1 MAQKLPIGIQG
12 FIGLRNDE
20 YLYVDKTEYI
30 YRLKQS
36 GKQFFLSR
44 PRRFGK
50 SLLISAMKAYWEG
63 RKDLFNGLK
72 IAELESSNH
81 DTWKKYPVFCFDFN
95 GQNYKT
101 EGALESILDEYL
113 RRWETEYSISA
124 SNASIG
130 ERFRNLL
137 IKAKDNTGLRC
148 VVLVDEY
155 DKPLLDVVDNKS
167 LQEHNK
173 DVFKGFFSTL
183 KSYDEYIRFVFI
195 TGVTKFHKVSIFSD
209 LNQLND
215 ISMNEDF
222 AGICGITDKELR
234 EYFADEIKHL
244 GEKQNISED
253 DCLKTLKEQYDGYCF
268 NPSGVKVYNP
278 YSLLKSFFEKDFGN
292 YWFETGTPTF
302 LVKKLKHIDFDIRKL
317 GDNTLYASEGML
329 NDYIGDE
336 PSPIPLLYQTGYLTI
351 VGYDRVS
358 REFTLAYPNNEV
370 KYGFLESMMPE
381 YVSDCG
387 AGSGKDIFSIR
398 RYVENGDLEALKNA
412 FVALFASIPYAN
424 EDDLLEHYF
433 QTVIYLVFTLLGK
446 FAVCELH
453 TFNGRIDCKVET
465 SRFIYI
471 FEFKRNV
478 SADEALKQIED
489 KGYALP
495 YAADPRKLFKI
506 GVSFSSKDRLLTEWK
521 TSEN

>member
-81 DTWKKYPVFCFDFN
+81 DAWKKYPVFCFDFN

-155 DKPLLDVVDNKS
+155 DSPIIDSIENAELASEKRNAMRSFYTTIKS
-167 LQEHNK
+167 KFANIRYTIRQSNVLQFFLIHCLSNYFNTIETIIFCTSISLKSRNS
-173 DVFKGFFSTL
+173 FFS
-183 KSYDEYIRFVFI
+183 F
-195 TGVTKFHKVSIFSD
+195 SIYSKYSSSNSCVIIISFS
-209 LNQLND
+209 
-215 ISMNEDF
+215 
-222 AGICGITDKELR
+222 
-234 EYFADEIKHL
+234 
-244 GEKQNISED
+244 
-253 DCLKTLKEQYDGYCF
+253 
-268 NPSGVKVYNP
+268 
-278 YSLLKSFFEKDFGN
+278 
-292 YWFETGTPTF
+292 
-302 LVKKLKHIDFDIRKL
+302 HIL
-317 GDNTLYASEGML
+317 
-329 NDYIGDE
+329 
-336 PSPIPLLYQTGYLTI
+336 LTI
-351 VGYDRVS
+351 RQN
-358 REFTLAYPNNEV
+358 L
-370 KYGFLESMMPE
+370 
-381 YVSDCG
+381 
-387 AGSGKDIFSIR
+387 IF
-398 RYVENGDLEALKNA
+398 
-412 FVALFASIPYAN
+412 
-424 EDDLLEHYF
+424 
-433 QTVIYLVFTLLGK
+433 
-446 FAVCELH
+446 
-453 TFNGRIDCKVET
+453 
-465 SRFIYI
+465 YI
-471 FEFKRNV
+471 LSWPQR
-478 SADEALKQIED
+478 Q
-489 KGYALP
+489 
-495 YAADPRKLFKI
+495 
-506 GVSFSSKDRLLTEWK
+506 
-521 TSEN
+521 

>member
-1 MAQKLPIGIQG
+1 M
-12 FIGLRNDE
+12 
-20 YLYVDKTEYI
+20 
-30 YRLKQS
+30 
-36 GKQFFLSR
+36 
-44 PRRFGK
+44 
-50 SLLISAMKAYWEG
+50 
-63 RKDLFNGLK
+63 
-72 IAELESSNH
+72 
-81 DTWKKYPVFCFDFN
+81 
-95 GQNYKT
+95 
-101 EGALESILDEYL
+101 
-113 RRWETEYSISA
+113 
-124 SNASIG
+124 
-130 ERFRNLL
+130 
-137 IKAKDNTGLRC
+137 
-148 VVLVDEY
+148 
-155 DKPLLDVVDNKS
+155 
-167 LQEHNK
+167 
-173 DVFKGFFSTL
+173 
-183 KSYDEYIRFVFI
+183 
-195 TGVTKFHKVSIFSD
+195 
-209 LNQLND
+209 
-215 ISMNEDF
+215 
-222 AGICGITDKELR
+222 
-234 EYFADEIKHL
+234 
-244 GEKQNISED
+244 
-253 DCLKTLKEQYDGYCF
+253 
-268 NPSGVKVYNP
+268 YNP

-398 RYVENGDLEALKNA
+398 RYVENGDLKALKNA